1 MANPAMSAR
10 SAAPPAQEPAFDP
23 LYGPDQTTPE
33 PASLDIEIAVTR
45 RILEETAGLNIHDR
59 DDMLKAAVALDCR
72 VRALL
77 AALDAEE
84 QK

>member
-1 MANPAMSAR
+1 MAD
-10 SAAPPAQEPAFDP
+10 AFDP
-23 LYGPDQTTPE
+23 LHGPDQTTPE

-45 RILEETAGLNIHDR
+45 RILEETAGLNIHSG

-84 QK
+84 GA